1 MALAQQTVLMFELST
16 YIIVPV
22 TIILTFPNK

>member
-1 MALAQQTVLMFELST
+1 MALAQQTVFMFELST